1 MPTLPPLLPAPLT
14 REAFAPFG
22 DVIQAEGANSFSI
35 NAGMVQR
42 FHDLARVEV
51 GEGRP
56 LISIFRGQPYT
67 VPLPVRM
74 VERHPLGSQA
84 FIPLGDARCAV
95 IVAPPGETVRPGDL
109 RAFVLERGQGVNYRP
124 GTWHHVLL
132 TLEAPGD
139 FLVIDR
145 GGIGHNCDEFHIA
158 PESQR
163 VFCLEKQSG

>member
-22 DVIQAEGANSFSI
+22 DVIQAEGANSFPI

-42 FHDLARVEV
+42 FHDLARVKV
-51 GEGRP
+51 GEGRA
-56 LISIFRGQPYT
+56 LISIFRGQPYR

-84 FIPLGDARCAV
+84 FIPLGNARCAV
-95 IVAPPGETVRPGDL
+95 IVAPPGDTVRPEDL
-109 RAFVLERGQGVNYRP
+109 RAFVPGPGQGVNYRA

-132 TLEAPGD
+132 TLDALGD
-139 FLVIDR
+139 FLVVDR
-145 GGIGHNCDEFHIA
+145 GGPGHNCDEFHF
-158 PESQR
+158 PEVQQR
-163 VFCLEKQSG
+163 LFQLSP